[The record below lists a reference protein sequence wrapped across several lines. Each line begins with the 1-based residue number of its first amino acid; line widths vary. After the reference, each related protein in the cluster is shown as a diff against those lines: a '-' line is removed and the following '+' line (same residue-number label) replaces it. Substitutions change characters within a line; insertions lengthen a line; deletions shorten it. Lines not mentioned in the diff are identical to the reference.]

1 MAYNPGITDRSGEIL
16 AQGTAAAAQIRMQGY
31 QNATNSLLKGFSDL
45 SKKQQEEE
53 LEISDANALLNSD
66 PEVEKKIRA
75 SGNPK
80 LIAQLDKIKAPPS
93 TKLMDKLFGS
103 GYGPEAR
110 SILKYSK
117 GLGAQED
124 RAATRTLRDQQAA
137 DAGFRKDDA
146 GFRGKASL
154 AAEARAAQEAAAAT
168 RDADIYTR
176 NLELTRNLQ
185 RQYNP
190 AVPFLVPDRP
200 SSPTDFTRA
209 FDPSSRVLPT
219 GVPGSLMDQSSMMRD
234 NINPPPTPAQSIS
247 GNPFVRSPNMAPMSM
262 SAAGIPPPSDRNN
275 GFLARAQP
283 SFTSGGS
290 RAGENS
296 LLASLVRSGASLTSD
311 KVSDAITK
319 QAEIDFNKAKMPEGT
334 EGPFTDVDGEQRT
347 YIIRAGEM
355 VDKDSGLPLQS
366 TVTDLQT
373 GFASKKPTVFP
384 KRGFGMPRDKATS
397 RVPAA
402 ATGFATD
409 VPRYGDPKK
418 LTTSNGTVYTR
429 TTTK

>member
-1 MAYNPGITDRSGEIL
+1 MVAQAKFLAHVVQLILSRKTTMAYNPGITDRSGEIL

-45 SKKQQEEE
+45 NKKQQEEE

-110 SILKYSK
+110 SILKFSK

-137 DAGFRKDDA
+137 DAGFRKEEA
-146 GFRGKASL
+146 GFRKLASD
-154 AAEARAAQEAAAAT
+154 AAVARAAQEAAAAK
-168 RDADIYTR
+168 RLADTDTQ

-190 AVPFLVPDRP
+190 GVPSLVRV
-200 SSPTDFTRA
+200 PTDFTGA

-219 GVPGSLMDQSSMMRD
+219 GVPGSLMGQSSMMRD
-234 NINPPPTPAQSIS
+234 NVNPPPTPAQSIS
-247 GNPFVRSPNMAPMSM
+247 GNPFVRSPNMAPMGM
-262 SAAGIPPPSDRNN
+262 SAAGIPPPPDRNN
-275 GFLARAQP
+275 GFLAGAKP
-283 SFTSGGS
+283 SFTSPISPAYKTVTSGRGP

-296 LLASLVRSGASLTSD
+296 LLANLV
-311 KVSDAITK
+311 
-319 QAEIDFNKAKMPEGT
+319 
-334 EGPFTDVDGEQRT
+334 
-347 YIIRAGEM
+347 
-355 VDKDSGLPLQS
+355 
-366 TVTDLQT
+366 
-373 GFASKKPTVFP
+373 
-384 KRGFGMPRDKATS
+384 
-397 RVPAA
+397 
-402 ATGFATD
+402 
-409 VPRYGDPKK
+409 
-418 LTTSNGTVYTR
+418 
-429 TTTK
+429 